1 MRKIF
6 LLALFA
12 VFWTPLPA
20 RSAELIDGIVAKV
33 NGHIILLSEWE
44 DAVRFESF
52 TSLKSADAFTPADRK
67 AVLNRLIDQEL
78 LREQIHQSDSVQPSS
93 DVVENRLAEI
103 RRQYPE
109 SGDGAKWAALLH
121 QYGLSEPTLRQRIEI
136 QIELMRLVDL
146 RLRPNI
152 KIDEKMIESYYNDQF
167 RPVSKQ
173 TADGGLAAVSPQIQ
187 EVLVQQKMNE
197 MLTAWLQN
205 LRAGSQ
211 IEDNSPS
218 SSGPFQ

>member
-1 MRKIF
+1 MRRFWLVSCI
-6 LLALFA
+6 A
-12 VFWTPLPA
+12 VFSISLPA

-52 TSLKSADAFTPADRK
+52 TSLKPALAFTAADRK
-67 AVLNRLIDQEL
+67 GVLDRLIDQEL
-78 LREQIHQSDSVQPSS
+78 LREQIHQSDSVQPSD
-93 DVVENRLAEI
+93 DVLERRLAEI
-103 RRQYPE
+103 RKQYPE
-109 SGDGAKWAALLH
+109 AGDGAQWAALLH
-121 QYGLSEPTLRQRIEI
+121 QYGLSETTLRQRIEI

-167 RPVSKQ
+167 RPAMKQ
-173 TADGGLAAVSPQIQ
+173 IPETGLAAVSPQIQ

-211 IEDNSPS
+211 IEDNSSS
-218 SSGPFQ
+218 SSGPTQ

>member
-1 MRKIF
+1 VI
-6 LLALFA
+6 AGS
-12 VFWTPLPA
+12 LPA
-20 RSAELIDGIVAKV
+20 RPAELIDGIVAKV

-52 TSLKSADAFTPADRK
+52 TGLKAVDTFSAADRK
-67 AVLNRLIDQEL
+67 AVLDRLIDQEL

-93 DVVENRLAEI
+93 DAVERRLAEI
-103 RRQYPE
+103 RKQYPQAAD
-109 SGDGAKWAALLH
+109 SVQWTALLH
-121 QYGLSEPTLRQRIEI
+121 QYGLTEPTLRQRIEI

-167 RPVSKQ
+167 RPALKQ
-173 TADGGLAAVSPQIQ
+173 TPDAGLAAVSPQIQ

-211 IEDNSPS
+211 IEDNSSPS
-218 SSGPFQ
+218 PGRSQ

>member
-6 LLALFA
+6 LVALVA
-12 VFWTPLPA
+12 VFWTSLPA
-20 RSAELIDGIVAKV
+20 RSAELTDGIVAKV

-52 TSLKSADAFTPADRK
+52 TSLKSADAFTSADRK
-67 AVLNRLIDQEL
+67 AVLDRLIDQEL

-103 RRQYPE
+103 RKQYPE
-109 SGDGAKWAALLH
+109 SEDGAKWAALLH
-121 QYGLSEPTLRQRIEI
+121 QYGLSESTLRQRIEI

-218 SSGPFQ
+218 SSGPSQ